1 MGNICRSPL
10 AEGAARMYVERNG
23 LADLVEVDSAGT
35 GNWHEGEAPDP
46 RAQKIARERGVDI
59 SRQRARQ
66 IRPVDFER
74 FDYILAMDEQNL
86 EALERAC
93 PEALVGRVGL
103 LMEHTRVFEEREVPD
118 PYYGGEAGF
127 ARVWNMVDDAVAG
140 FFAKLDLS
148 APPDDTNQAGPG

>member
-10 AEGAARMYVERNG
+10 AEGAARMFVERNG
-23 LADLVEVDSAGT
+23 LVDLVEVDSAGT

-66 IRPVDFER
+66 IRPGDFER
-74 FDYILAMDEQNL
+74 FDYVLAMDESNL
-86 EALERAC
+86 ESLQRLC
-93 PEALVGRVGL
+93 PDGQQGRLGL
-103 LMEHTRVFEEREVPD
+103 LMAHARVFEEREVPD

-127 ARVWNMVDDAVAG
+127 ERVWNMVDDAVAG

-148 APPDDTNQAGPG
+148 ELPHDPDRR